1 MCLFVEIQVMRDD
14 ERWWKMMGNENGGR
28 VMDVQ
33 DTEVKVWI
41 LQGYH
46 VCGVRLDM
54 YRCLVLCIVV

>member
-1 MCLFVEIQVMRDD
+1 MR
-14 ERWWKMMGNENGGR
+14 NENGGR

-33 DTEVKVWI
+33 DTEVQVWV
-41 LQGYH
+41 LQGYD